1 MSCVLWSH
9 VCQDRLSLT
18 WPFDLLNGEVSII
31 TALSLSPSLSLF
43 LFYVSVCLSVCLSV
57 RLSAFLFLPPPP
69 PFLYFSLWWVANCTS
84 VDETPFGTPR
94 RDARD
99 AEETP
104 TSPCSYQF
112 AKQKKRNNHDNNYDK
127 NNENIDTIDTIDD
140 DNKRVFVLDE
150 CNMVE
155 LPPFGHFV
163 IYSIACHPQEY
174 RR

>member
-1 MSCVLWSH
+1 
-9 VCQDRLSLT
+9 
-18 WPFDLLNGEVSII
+18 LNGEVSII

-69 PFLYFSLWWVANCTS
+69 LFSTSLCDELRIVQVSMKRLSGRPEGTRATQRRRRLVLVATNL
-84 VDETPFGTPR
+84 
-94 RDARD
+94 
-99 AEETP
+99 
-104 TSPCSYQF
+104 QN
-112 AKQKKRNNHDNNYDK
+112 KKKKRNNHDNNYDK

>member
-1 MSCVLWSH
+1 MEPCVPRSVEFNLTFWPVERGGINHYSS
-9 VCQDRLSLT
+9 LS
-18 WPFDLLNGEVSII
+18 F
-31 TALSLSPSLSLF
+31 ALSFSLPF
-43 LFYVSVCLSVCLSV
+43 LRVCLSV
-57 RLSAFLFLPPPP
+57 RLSVCPPFCLSLSPAPP

-112 AKQKKRNNHDNNYDK
+112 AKQKKKRNNHDNNYDK